1 MQIIVDLFAYFRK
14 ILYLCTRKSWERR
27 RRLADFVVRINN

>member
-14 ILYLCTRKSWERR
+14 ILYLCTLKFGARR
-27 RRLADFVVRINN
+27 RRLADSVMRINN